1 MLDDKGNVVGI
12 VVGKLDALRIA
23 SFTGALPENV
33 NFAINA
39 TLARAFLEAHQV
51 AYETTASDKVK
62 TPADVGEIARG
73 FTVLVE
79 CHAGD

>member
-12 VVGKLDALRIA
+12 VVGKLDALMIA
-23 SFTGALPENV
+23 NLTGALPENV

-39 TLARAFLEAHQV
+39 ALARAFLERHQV
-51 AYETTASDKVK
+51 AYETTASDKVRN
-62 TPADVGEIARG
+62 PADVGEIARD